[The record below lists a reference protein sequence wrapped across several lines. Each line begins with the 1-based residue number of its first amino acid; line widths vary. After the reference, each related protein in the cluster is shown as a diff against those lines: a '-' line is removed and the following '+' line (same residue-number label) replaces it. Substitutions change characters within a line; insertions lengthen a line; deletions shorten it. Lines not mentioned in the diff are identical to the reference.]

1 METLIHALVAL
12 PLALLILWLSQRAAS
27 VAVQVIGIVG
37 AVVAF
42 AAVFIGSY
50 WVFCTSCT

>member
-1 METLIHALVAL
+1 MEALIHALVAL
-12 PLALLILWLSQRAAS
+12 PLAALILWLSRRASS
-27 VAVQVIGIVG
+27 VAIQVMGMVG

-50 WVFCTSCT
+50 WAFCTSCT